1 MALLA
6 PQPIQITGTAQTL
19 SAAVAQDTMPA
30 ADRTFLWVKTTG
42 TATTVTLVTPAGLDR
57 FGVALGDVSITCPAT
72 GDRLIGPLDPAL
84 ADPVTLL
91 LTANYS
97 GALTGVTRALVSI

>member
-6 PQPIQITGTAQTL
+6 QQQVTIAGAALTL
-19 SAAVAQDTMPA
+19 SAAVASDTMPPG
-30 ADRTFLWVKTTG
+30 DRVFLWVKTTG

-57 FGVALGDVSITCPAT
+57 FGVALGDVSVTCPAT

-84 ADPVTLL
+84 ADPTTQLI
-91 LTANYS
+91 TANFT
-97 GALTGVTRALVSI
+97 GTLTGVTRALVAI

>member
-1 MALLA
+1 MALLV

-19 SAAVAQDTMPA
+19 STAVASDTMPPG
-30 ADRTFLWVKTTG
+30 DRTFLWVKTTG
-42 TATTVTLVTPAGLDR
+42 TATTVTVVTPSHLDR
-57 FGVALGDVSITCPAT
+57 FGVALGDVSIVCPTT

-84 ADPVTLL
+84 ADLATGLI
-91 LTANYS
+91 TANFS

>member
-6 PQPIQITGTAQTL
+6 PQQITIAGAAQTL
-19 SAAVAQDTMPA
+19 SAAVAQDTMPPSTRYA
-30 ADRTFLWVKTTG
+30 LWVKTTG

-57 FGVALGDVSITCPAT
+57 FTVALGDVSITCPAT

-84 ADPVTLL
+84 ADPITGLI
-91 LTANYS
+91 TANYS
-97 GALTGVTRALVSI
+97 GALTGVTRGLVAL

>member
-6 PQPIQITGTAQTL
+6 AQQITISGAPQTL

-30 ADRTFLWVKTTG
+30 GAHLFLWVKTTG
-42 TATTVTLVTPAGLDR
+42 TATTVTLVTPSHLDR

-72 GDRLIGPLDPAL
+72 GDRLIGPLDQAL
-84 ADPVTLL
+84 ADPTTQLI
-91 LTANYS
+91 TANFS
-97 GALTGVTRALVSI
+97 GALTGVTRALVAI